1 MTFRGLLNCDADYRS
16 PWFESGVTLGA
27 MGTIDQQIFVTL
39 FKFLSGSAGR
49 SLGIQLRAHNYGR
62 NNDLL
67 YNWGW
72 RSGGS
77 SSMDYWDEAA
87 PAGNNAFGVFE
98 FTRASPP
105 LWICLQFHGYSYNSG
120 LSPNSF
126 PTTPSYPQSSA
137 GPNGNES
144 GVFISCAF
152 RQDGAL
158 PFGSASMQ
166 NSGSDVKPNPV
177 WNSGSVIFPRASG
190 DGGDRELAAD
200 GIMRLTPRAG
210 SVRGQVQN
218 SDSTFVANPTAS
230 YDKNSGVYHVIA
242 SEDSLMFTM
251 DPKGIGNY
259 SCFFYVGKYDQIRTA
274 LSESL
279 NWCNYVCLQLMNTD
293 SSPNRPILPRYGES
307 TVGSIIPFGP
317 RSINQTAFP
326 TSGTSDGGRDHGQN
340 ETWIGGG
347 ANNVYTNRVEATIID
362 RNQLIEDTN
371 LLTPIYLRHP
381 NRAAS
386 NPTGRTPGRFDMFT
400 IPIACFGDHFGYG
413 KLGEISSF
421 YMVFGLP
428 SNATINNKQWAVVG
442 DAQLNSIKLAIPW
455 DGVTEPGTAGGRG
468 GIEF

>member
-1 MTFRGLLNCDADYRS
+1 MTFRGLLNCDVDYRS
-16 PWFESGVTLGA
+16 PWFENELSLGA

-39 FKFLSGSAGR
+39 FKFMSGSVGQ
-49 SLGIQLRAHNYGR
+49 SLGIRLRAHNFGR
-62 NNDLL
+62 NNDLNFN
-67 YNWGW
+67 YGW

-77 SSMDYWDEAA
+77 SSMNYWDENS

-98 FTRASPP
+98 FTQASPP
-105 LWICLQFHGYSYNSG
+105 LWVCLQYHGYSYNSS
-120 LSPNSF
+120 LSPNSS
-126 PTTPSYPQSSA
+126 PTTPTYPQSSA

-152 RQDGAL
+152 RQDGAR
-158 PFGSASMQ
+158 PWNGTIA
-166 NSGSDVKPNPV
+166 NTGSDTKANPV
-177 WNSGSVIFPRASG
+177 WNSGSAIFPRASAF
-190 DGGDRELAAD
+190 GGDRESAAD
-200 GIMRLTPRAG
+200 AVMRLTPRAG
-210 SVRGQVQN
+210 SVRGQVGG
-218 SDSTFVANPTAS
+218 SDSTFVDNPTAS
-230 YDKNSGVYHVIA
+230 FDKNSGVYHFIV
-242 SEDSLMFTM
+242 SEDSLLFVM

-259 SCFFYVGKYDQIRTA
+259 SCVFYMGKYDQIRTA

-307 TVGSIIPFGP
+307 AIGSIIPFGP
-317 RSINQTAFP
+317 RSINQTAYP
-326 TSGTSDGGRDHGQN
+326 TSGSSANPDHGLN

-381 NRAAS
+381 NRAVS

-413 KLGEISSF
+413 KLGEISTF

-442 DAQLNSIKLAIPW
+442 DAQVNSIKLAIPW
-455 DGVTEPGTAGGRG
+455 DGISDPGTAGGRG
-468 GIEF
+468 GISF